1 MPKWK
6 KKQLD
11 DALIELERLKGKV
24 SVNATAKK
32 YGIPV
37 PTLHDNVKDKA
48 KKVGAGKP
56 TVLTHAEEEEIVYC
70 CQVLQ
75 EIGFGLTTG
84 IVSSIVI
91 DLLHA
96 RRRQHS
102 FASARPG
109 WEGWNAFLKRWPK
122 FVSRKSQHL
131 STKRAT
137 SANSATIAGFYKNVE
152 ALYKMK
158 LSEYPD
164 VASHIWNC
172 DETCFNTAVGS
183 QQVLAK
189 RGSKWIHETGGGSGR
204 ENITVHICGSAAG
217 EVLPPYTVYEGKH
230 LYTSWTHHGP
240 PGALYSASPSGWM
253 EKDNFLKKLFI
264 PRVKAYLASGLVV
277 LFFDGHHSHLSVQ
290 LITTCKKNIWLYC
303 LPPNTTHVLQPLD
316 LRRSVWAN
324 KGHLEVHHEDL

>member
-11 DALIELERLKGKV
+11 DALIELERSKGKA

-32 YGIPV
+32 YGIPA
-37 PTLHDNVKDKA
+37 PTLHGNVKGKSEEGGSGKTNSIDTCRRGRDRILLTGVARNWLWADKGDCFFHCYRFAACKA
-48 KKVGAGKP
+48 KTAFFCKR
-56 TVLTHAEEEEIVYC
+56 
-70 CQVLQ
+70 
-75 EIGFGLTTG
+75 TTWLG
-84 IVSSIVI
+84 
-91 DLLHA
+91 
-96 RRRQHS
+96 
-102 FASARPG
+102 G
-109 WEGWNAFLKRWPK
+109 GWNAFLKRWPK
-122 FVSRKSQHL
+122 FVSRKLQHL

-137 SANSATIAGFYKNVE
+137 SANSVTIAGFYKNAE
-152 ALYKMK
+152 ALYKKMK

-164 VASHIWNC
+164 VASCIWNC
-172 DETCFNTAVGS
+172 NETCFNTAVGS

-189 RGSKWIHETGGGSGR
+189 RAFKWIHETGGGSGR

-217 EVLPPYTVYEGKH
+217 EVLPPYTVYKGKH

-264 PRVKAYLASGLVV
+264 PRVKAYLASGLEN

-290 LITTCKKNIWLYC
+290 LITTCKR
-303 LPPNTTHVLQPLD
+303 TTFGYIAYHRTPLV
-316 LRRSVWAN
+316 SSS
-324 KGHLEVHHEDL
+324 H